1 MLPDTPS
8 CLIIGAGMAGLSA
21 GSRLQAAG
29 WQVLLLDKGRSVGG
43 RMATRR
49 IASGVFDHGAQFFTA
64 RSPEFQAQ
72 VDEWLV
78 LGLAKPWTSSFNHPA
93 SSPFAVPRPVDSS
106 EGHTRYCAAG
116 GMTSIAKHLAAT
128 LPVRVNARVLS
139 LSQGD
144 GGWQASTEDGSRFS
158 ANAMILTAPVPQ
170 ALELVASSQ
179 LDLYEDSLAQL
190 SAVQYDPCLAVLAL
204 VEGETKLPEHGGLPS
219 PTPSLGWIADNHR
232 KGISPQPGAITLHA
246 SADFSRRRWHSDDQ
260 AIIEALW
267 DSAMPW
273 VNSSV
278 LLQAQVKRWRY
289 SRTVNPLA
297 QSFAALVA
305 GPPLL
310 LAGDGF
316 SASRIEAAYL
326 SGRAAADHLL
336 AAI

>member
-1 MLPDTPS
+1 MFPGTRS
-8 CLIIGAGMAGLSA
+8 CLIIGAGIAGLSA

-72 VDEWLV
+72 VDEWLA
-78 LGLAKPWTSSFNHPA
+78 LGLARHWTRDFNPPS
-93 SSPFAVPRPVDSS
+93 SSPLVVSPPGEADKSHMRYRP
-106 EGHTRYCAAG
+106 AG
-116 GMTSIAKHLAAT
+116 GMTTIAKHLAST
-128 LPVRVNARVLS
+128 LPVRVNARVISIAL
-139 LSQGD
+139 GD
-144 GGWQASTEDGSRFS
+144 GVWQASIEDGSRFS
-158 ANAMILTAPVPQ
+158 AAAMILTAPVPQ
-170 ALELVASSQ
+170 ALELAASSQ
-179 LDLYEDSLAQL
+179 LDLHPGSLAQL
-190 SAVQYDPCLAVLAL
+190 SSVQYDPCLAVLAL
-204 VEGETKLPEHGGLPS
+204 VDGETKLPEHGGLPS
-219 PTPSLGWIADNHR
+219 PSHTLGWIADNHR

-246 SADFSRRRWHSDDQ
+246 SADFSRRYWHSDDQ

-267 DSAMPW
+267 NSAAPW

-289 SRTVNPLA
+289 SRTINPLA
-297 QSFAALVA
+297 QSFAALFA
-305 GPPLL
+305 APPLL

-326 SGRAAADHLL
+326 SGRAAAEHLL
-336 AAI
+336 SAI